1 MTSSD
6 RTYKYNIGDKVVA
19 VIDYP
24 GNLSSGIT
32 ADLDGEKTCIGNIVA
47 RNYLGPNEV
56 YNISCNVNGKVYNHI
71 DVKYIEEYG
80 KKKASVED
88 RAMSFMKL
96 KKGESAAYLGSFVS
110 KFGSVRNFGG
120 KKKKKKTKKTR
131 RPRKSRKTRRG

>member
-32 ADLDGEKTCIGNIVA
+32 VDLDGEKTCIGNIVA

-96 KKGESAAYLGSFVS
+96 KKGESTRYLDSLVS
-110 KFGSVRNFGG
+110 KFGSARNFGG
-120 KKKKKKTKKTR
+120 KKKKTKR
-131 RPRKSRKTRRG
+131 RRRHRKSRKSRTNRK

>member
-96 KKGESAAYLGSFVS
+96 KKGESTRYLDSLVS
-110 KFGSVRNFGG
+110 KFGSARNFGG
-120 KKKKKKTKKTR
+120 KKKTKR
-131 RPRKSRKTRRG
+131 RRRHRKSRKSRTNRK